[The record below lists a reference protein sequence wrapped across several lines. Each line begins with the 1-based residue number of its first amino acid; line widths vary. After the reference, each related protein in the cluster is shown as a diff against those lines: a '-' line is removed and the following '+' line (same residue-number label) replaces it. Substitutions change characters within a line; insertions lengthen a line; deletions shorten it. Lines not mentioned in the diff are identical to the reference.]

1 MTATRARALRRDMT
15 DAERK
20 LWSALRGRR
29 LAGAKFRRQVPVG
42 PYVADFLSKRYRLAV
57 EVDGG
62 RHGGPR
68 DRRRDAAFAALG
80 YRTLRF
86 WNFEVLSNPDGVLE
100 TIARAL
106 AETSPS
112 APLERAR
119 AAPAG
124 RAGRIP
130 LSQEWERD
138 GVRVDA
144 G

>member
-1 MTATRARALRRDMT
+1 MTAKRARALRRDMT

-20 LWSALRGRR
+20 LWNALRGRR

-42 PYVADFLSKRYRLAV
+42 PYVADFLSRRYRLAV

-62 RHGGPR
+62 RHGGPG

-106 AETSPS
+106 AETP
-112 APLERAR
+112 PERGG
-119 AAPAG
+119 AG
-124 RAGRIP
+124 RAGGKSRKNPP
-130 LSQEWERD
+130 LP
-138 GVRVDA
+138 RV
-144 G
+144 GEGRGEG